1 MVKKAL
7 VLLSA
12 VVLCF
17 PFELN
22 AKMPVKTYGEYYVQ
36 NLPKQKLNK
45 SEISD
50 LLYMREEEKLA
61 RDVYLTL
68 SKVYPLPVFR
78 NISRSEEQHMKMVKV
93 LLDKYGIPDPVA
105 ETGNRVGVF
114 KNKKLQELYNKL
126 VEQGRSSLIAALKV
140 GATIEDLDIKDLEEA
155 ISKTDNEDV
164 EVVYQNLMKGSR
176 NHMRAFVRLLRRFG
190 SDYTPQ
196 YISTEEFQRILSVK
210 HEAGFYG
217 SSGKPYVADF
227 TEVVEGKVLKVEK
240 VPGFGRRKVMWWTV
254 DVKTGN
260 GTVKVWLV
268 PVWRYPSI
276 NLRPGDEVKVTGF
289 VPPYWQISGIEGMM
303 ACLVE
308 NKSAGALIDF
318 TFKPPCRG
326 INVKG
331 TAVAQ
336 KNKTLASSGN
346 RRSWTLTGKVVSIS
360 QQPGVGRKN
369 VTWWVADLE
378 TPQGNVKVYL
388 APTFRF
394 PSIDVSPGDSL
405 QLMVFTPPRWR
416 VLNVQNTY
424 MACYFKNL
432 SKGSEYR
439 IRRRCP

>member
-1 MVKKAL
+1 MVRKAL
-7 VLLSA
+7 AILAA
-12 VVLCF
+12 VVISSSF
-17 PFELN
+17 QQVN
-22 AKMPVKTYGEYYVQ
+22 AQSSTPSTYGVYYVQ
-36 NLPKQKLNK
+36 NLPRQPLSK
-45 SEISD
+45 SEVAD

-68 SKVYPLPVFR
+68 SKFYPLPVFR

-105 ETGNRVGVF
+105 ESGGKVGVF
-114 KNKKLQELYNKL
+114 KNKKLQELYDKL
-126 VEQGRSSLIAALKV
+126 VKEGRSSLLSALRV

-155 ISKTDNEDV
+155 IARTDNEDV
-164 EVVYQNLMKGSR
+164 KVVYQNLMKGSR

-190 SDYTPQ
+190 GDYSPQ
-196 YISTEEFQRILSVK
+196 YISQEEFQRILSVK

-217 SSGKPYVADF
+217 SSGKPFAPF
-227 TEVVEGKVLKVEK
+227 TEEIEGKVLDVKK
-240 VPGFGRRKVMWWTV
+240 VPGFGKRKVPWWV
-254 DVKTGN
+254 AEVKAGKD
-260 GTVKVWLV
+260 TVKVWLV

-276 NLRPGDEVKVTGF
+276 SLRSGDEVKVTAF
-289 VPPYWQISGIEGMM
+289 TPPYWQLSGIKGVM

-308 NKSAGALIDF
+308 NKTSGVLIDF

-326 INVKG
+326 LRG
-331 TAVAQ
+331 TTQVTSTSAPTFLR
-336 KNKTLASSGN
+336 KS
-346 RRSWTLTGKVVSIS
+346 RTLTGKVVSLTQHSGI
-360 QQPGVGRKN
+360 GRRN

-378 TPQGNVKVYL
+378 TPEGVIKVYL

-394 PSIDVSPGDSL
+394 PNLDVTLGDSL
-405 QLMVFTPPRWR
+405 EVTVFTPPRWR
-416 VLNVQNTY
+416 TLNLQNTY